1 MAKSKIKRRGCQL
14 LKIISREVW
23 VCVIIRSTMPVS
35 RALPKPIPLRKMIGP
50 SFIILA
56 LGLGSGE
63 VILWPYLAANYGMG
77 IAWGAVLGITC
88 QFFINMEIER
98 YALVRGES
106 VFVGLA
112 KMSRAWPYWF
122 IASTFIAFGLPGI
135 IAAGAQ
141 LLAAV
146 IGLNNYIWLAAL
158 LLIGIGLTLSLGKTV
173 YGLMEKLTTTVVLV
187 GVPFIFVLAIWAST
201 SADWQA
207 AFSGLMGQ
215 GNGYRWLPEGI
226 ALATF
231 LGAFAY
237 SGAAGNLNLTQS
249 IYIKEK
255 GYGMGA
261 YAQKIAGLFHKD
273 KHEPIKLEGTVAA
286 ETATNHTVF
295 KKWWRLVNAEHAL
308 VFWFMGALA
317 MVLLMVLSYATA
329 YGTGNTASGISF
341 VITEAAAIGER
352 TFPIFGT
359 LFLFAAG
366 IMLVQTQLGVMDS
379 TSRIM
384 AENWALRRGKS
395 GDVNLSK
402 IYGTFL
408 WAQIAFGCALF
419 ALGIH
424 EPKNLI
430 VAAAVMNAVA
440 MFVHIGLVSWLN
452 FKTVPKSF
460 QPKLWRRV
468 VIGAIF
474 IFFGVFSSIVFAD
487 LF

>member
-1 MAKSKIKRRGCQL
+1 MPD
-14 LKIISREVW
+14 
-23 VCVIIRSTMPVS
+23 STKNFP
-35 RALPKPIPLRKMIGP
+35 APIPLRKMIGP

-63 VILWPYLAANYGMG
+63 VILWPYLAANYGLG

-112 KMSRAWPYWF
+112 KMSRVWPYWF

-135 IAAGAQ
+135 IAAGAS
-141 LLAAV
+141 LLAAAT
-146 IGLNNYIWLAAL
+146 GMTNFTWLAAAL
-158 LLIGIGLTLSLGKTV
+158 LVLIGVTLSLGKTV

-187 GVPFIFVLAIWAST
+187 GVPFIFLLAIWVSGP
-201 SADWQA
+201 ADWQA
-207 AFSGLMGQ
+207 ALSGLMGQ
-215 GNGYRWLPEGI
+215 GNGYRGLPEGI

-261 YAQKIAGLFHKD
+261 FAQKIAGLFHKD
-273 KHEPIKLEGTVAA
+273 KHEPIKLEGVMAA
-286 ETATNHTVF
+286 DTAANRSLF
-295 KKWWRLVNAEHAL
+295 KKWWRLVNTEHAL

-317 MVLLMVLSYATA
+317 MVLLMTLSYATA
-329 YGTGNTASGISF
+329 YGTGNTATGINF
-341 VITEAAAIGER
+341 VITEAAAIGQR
-352 TFPIFGT
+352 TAPIFGT
-359 LFLFAAG
+359 LFLLAAG

-395 GDVNLSK
+395 GDINLSK
-402 IYGTFL
+402 MYGVFL

-430 VAAAVMNAVA
+430 VAGAVMNAIA

-452 FKTVPKSF
+452 YRTLPKSF
-460 QPKLWRRV
+460 QPKKWRRA

-474 IFFGVFSSIVFAD
+474 IFFGAFSTIVLTD
-487 LF
+487 LFK